1 MLGKGYQG
9 GDIYF
14 ILPKIFREN
23 DTVEEYLEKGD
34 PPKTHFRMEQNKF
47 FIQNALV
54 H

>member
-23 DTVEEYLEKGD
+23 DTVEEYLEKGEKGD
-34 PPKTHFRMEQNKF
+34 PPKTHFRMEQKKF
-47 FIQNALV
+47 FI
-54 H
+54 